1 MRSRTNKFRESVL
14 HDVAYDR
21 SKSEN
26 RRVIVKRDTDNVW
39 METTGYLHGNA
50 VVKRNNEGMFVSTC
64 GWHTRLTSDAIRACL
79 PKGWSL
85 SSWVLSSPLGG
96 HISLRDGWVKVEEP
110 LDTYTNSWT
119 KPGNT
124 WLLAV
129 E

>member
-1 MRSRTNKFRESVL
+1 MNKRNFRFREGVL
-14 HDVAYDR
+14 HDSAYD
-21 SKSEN
+21 KSESHH
-26 RRVIVKRDTDNVW
+26 RRVVVKRDTNNVW

-50 VVKRNNEGMFVSTC
+50 IVKRNNEGMFVSSC
-64 GWHTRLTSDAIRACL
+64 GWSTRLTADSIRVCL

-85 SSWVLSSPLGG
+85 SSWVLYSPLGG
-96 HISLRDGWVKVEEP
+96 NISLRDGWVKVEEP
-110 LDTYTNSWT
+110 LDTHTNSWT

>member
-1 MRSRTNKFRESVL
+1 M
-14 HDVAYDR
+14 
-21 SKSEN
+21 
-26 RRVIVKRDTDNVW
+26 IVKRDTDNVW

-85 SSWVLSSPLGG
+85 SSWVLYSPLGG
-96 HISLRDGWVKVEEP
+96 HISLQDGWVKVEEP
-110 LDTYTNSWT
+110 LEVHTNSWT